1 MKNELL
7 SFGLSLV
14 ATVCIMP
21 LLIPFLHKIKFGQ
34 SIRGEGPQS
43 HQVKK
48 GTPTMGGI
56 VFVIVP
62 IIVQLLLFPQSL
74 TMPKIQILVLAY
86 LGYAAIGFI
95 DDFIIVIQKNN
106 AGLSAKMKFLMQS
119 ILAVVF
125 FLMYRRIETT
135 SILIPI
141 LNQEIELGFLYF
153 FLIFIMFTA
162 ESNAVNLT
170 DGLDGLCAGCSIIA
184 MAPFVL
190 FALRQDQPLIA
201 CFLLSVIGALIG
213 YLFFNLHP
221 AKIFMGDSGSLALG
235 GLFAATAMVLKQE
248 LLLLI
253 IGGVFLMET
262 ISVVLQVLSFK
273 TTGKRIF
280 KMAPIHHHFELCGMK
295 ETQVVMMFWG
305 ISLVLALIGLWIGV
319 M

>member
-62 IIVQLLLFPQSL
+62 IIVLLLLFPQSL

-135 SILIPI
+135 SI
-141 LNQEIELGFLYF
+141 
-153 FLIFIMFTA
+153 
-162 ESNAVNLT
+162 S
-170 DGLDGLCAGCSIIA
+170 
-184 MAPFVL
+184 
-190 FALRQDQPLIA
+190 
-201 CFLLSVIGALIG
+201 
-213 YLFFNLHP
+213 
-221 AKIFMGDSGSLALG
+221 
-235 GLFAATAMVLKQE
+235 
-248 LLLLI
+248 
-253 IGGVFLMET
+253 
-262 ISVVLQVLSFK
+262 
-273 TTGKRIF
+273 
-280 KMAPIHHHFELCGMK
+280 
-295 ETQVVMMFWG
+295 
-305 ISLVLALIGLWIGV
+305 
-319 M
+319 